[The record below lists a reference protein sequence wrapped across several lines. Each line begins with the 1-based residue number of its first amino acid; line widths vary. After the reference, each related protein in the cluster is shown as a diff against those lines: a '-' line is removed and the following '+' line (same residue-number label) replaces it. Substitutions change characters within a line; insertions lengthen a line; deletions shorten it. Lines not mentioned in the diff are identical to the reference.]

1 MRAYLVAVLLAL
13 VFFAAQ
19 MHCCVDMNSGVMS
32 THICPICSVAASA
45 VATPTLLMTMI
56 PAVNRL
62 EVVGVAASVPVVEMR
77 NVAPRAP
84 PLS

>member
-1 MRAYLVAVLLAL
+1 MAVLLAI

-45 VATPTLLMTMI
+45 VATPTLFMTMI
-56 PAVNRL
+56 PAINRL
-62 EVVGVAASVPVVEMR
+62 EVVGVATSVPVVEMR
-77 NVAPRAP
+77 NDSPRAP